1 MREPESKNDERM
13 KRTGKA
19 FTLVELLVVIA
30 IIAILAAMLLPVLN
44 RAKSAADSAG
54 CRSNLRQLTLGLSMY
69 VQQEGVYPPSLFW
82 GLQSPLRPFLGA
94 PYPEANY
101 AYKNGVISSYL
112 GPRQSVYACP
122 GYNHARGAFTPG
134 LGFGSYGYNAHGGA
148 YPGNPLHGL
157 GTVYAEPGEQ
167 LGPWTGPKRET
178 QVVSPSDMIALG
190 DAVLFQINS
199 IPCASFSLSF
209 GFGNP
214 LYTEIMLGQPADDL
228 VVHAYRLRHGAKWNI
243 GFCDGHVENL
253 NPKNLFDY
261 SKDSIARRWNIDHE
275 PYNAGWNPNQP
286 P

>member
-122 GYNHARGAFTPG
+122 GYNRARGAFTPG
-134 LGFGSYGYNAHGGA
+134 LGFGSYGYNQFGGA

-199 IPCASFSLSF
+199 INQFDPVRLVFAQLRFRESVIYGDHARAAGRRSGRSRVPAAPRREMEHWVLRRPCREPQSKEPVRL
-209 GFGNP
+209 
-214 LYTEIMLGQPADDL
+214 LKRQ
-228 VVHAYRLRHGAKWNI
+228 YRAAMEH
-243 GFCDGHVENL
+243 
-253 NPKNLFDY
+253 
-261 SKDSIARRWNIDHE
+261 
-275 PYNAGWNPNQP
+275 
-286 P
+286 